1 MDAPFQGQGDRQVSQ
16 ATDDIPPDVE
26 RNLARL
32 GQTPGDVDA
41 LSDMKDVFGAVRANT
56 GTGPVAE
63 LARAAENLLCA
74 QLDGVVTP
82 CAEAV
87 DLVSQATHGLFT
99 LDTEQRANLAERLD
113 AMASGIGDAPAPN
126 APSSTAPVT
135 SPATAPTPPLL
146 TIREDGTPVSPG
158 MAANQGAATP
168 PAAPAAGAADVPAAA
183 HATPQADSVASTTV
197 APQPLPEIAG
207 ETNADSAVS
216 PVDAIADAIAT
227 AAKQLDRHVGALV
240 TIASGTDEISVAV
253 QQTAGELA
261 KAAAEIRRQ
270 SEALAAWTRSAGR

>member
-1 MDAPFQGQGDRQVSQ
+1 M
-16 ATDDIPPDVE
+16 TDDIPPDMQ

-41 LSDMKDVFGAVRANT
+41 LSEMKDIFGAVRANT

-82 CAEAV
+82 SAEAV
-87 DLVSQATHGLFT
+87 DLVSQTTHGLFT

-113 AMASGIGDAPAPN
+113 AMASGIGDAAAPN
-126 APSSTAPVT
+126 APSSTAPAT
-135 SPATAPTPPLL
+135 SPATPPTPPLL

-158 MAANQGAATP
+158 MAGSQ
-168 PAAPAAGAADVPAAA
+168 GAADVPAPA
-183 HATPQADSVASTTV
+183 HATRQADSVASTTV
-197 APQPLPEIAG
+197 APQPLPEG
-207 ETNADSAVS
+207 SPLPEDSRETSADSAAS
-216 PVDAIADAIAT
+216 PVDDIAATIAT
-227 AAKQLDRHVGALV
+227 AAEQLDRHVGALV
-240 TIASGTDEISVAV
+240 AIASGTDEISVAV

-261 KAAAEIRRQ
+261 KATAEIRRQ
-270 SEALAAWTRSAGR
+270 SEALAAWARSAER